1 MRKLGRPGLG
11 AAILCTGIVVGA
23 VSFSGRREV
32 ALGAQGAQG
41 EARPAALLLVEP
53 PRAGSP
59 AAASVRND
67 LLLIRTRRIL
77 EQALVDRLV
86 ARLACLKGRTDAA
99 SWLAGHLQVENPEGT
114 SLIRVSLVP
123 AAGAT
128 TEEQAAL
135 INAVARAFVDQDN
148 EQERRG
154 LERRHEQL
162 ESDLDERRRHRSQ
175 VEHEL
180 DSLMRKTE
188 GKLAES
194 VPREVLASYAM
205 DMRRKRLEIDV
216 ELAGAKAVVA
226 RRKERTP
233 ITPADAEDFARL
245 IERVSSLEAQ
255 GTILDQEKK
264 QIEVALGQSS
274 VSNNLSVTRLVDALR
289 HDDAAV
295 ERLNERR
302 GDLAMERGG
311 DRPRIQI
318 VDPAV
323 AR

>member
-1 MRKLGRPGLG
+1 
-11 AAILCTGIVVGA
+11 
-23 VSFSGRREV
+23 
-32 ALGAQGAQG
+32 
-41 EARPAALLLVEP
+41 
-53 PRAGSP
+53 
-59 AAASVRND
+59 
-67 LLLIRTRRIL
+67 
-77 EQALVDRLV
+77 
-86 ARLACLKGRTDAA
+86 
-99 SWLAGHLQVENPEGT
+99 
-114 SLIRVSLVP
+114 
-123 AAGAT
+123 
-128 TEEQAAL
+128 
-135 INAVARAFVDQDN
+135 
-148 EQERRG
+148 
-154 LERRHEQL
+154 
-162 ESDLDERRRHRSQ
+162 
-175 VEHEL
+175 
-180 DSLMRKTE
+180 
-188 GKLAES
+188 
-194 VPREVLASYAM
+194 
-205 DMRRKRLEIDV
+205 
-216 ELAGAKAVVA
+216 VVA